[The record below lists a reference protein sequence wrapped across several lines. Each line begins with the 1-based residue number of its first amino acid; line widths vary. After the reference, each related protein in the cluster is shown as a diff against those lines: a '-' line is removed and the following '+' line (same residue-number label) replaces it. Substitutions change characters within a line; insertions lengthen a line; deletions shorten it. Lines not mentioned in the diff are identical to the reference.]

1 MKRMLLVA
9 VLAAVAACGCTTGL
23 KQVYYGATGASARY
37 YEVQNLGGSS
47 VLDRFTAVGVEGFDT
62 SPMLGAVPSSFVG
75 PVQAAIVRQLTET
88 KMFQSVTKGAPG
100 RGGLLIRGK
109 FTDFDPGGSSLR
121 AVGFGV
127 NPFLTA
133 QVQFVD
139 TGSNRVLGVAMVTGT
154 VKSAVRTGSAE
165 LADGVGKAVKGLVEH
180 HHTKR
185 AE

>member
-9 VLAAVAACGCTTGL
+9 VLAAVAATGCMTGV
-23 KQVYYGATGASARY
+23 KQVYHTAAGASARY
-37 YEVQNLGGSS
+37 YEVQSLGGSS
-47 VLDRFTAVGVEGFDT
+47 ALDRFTVVGVEGFDT

-75 PVQAAIVRQLTET
+75 PVQTAIVRKLTET
-88 KMFQSVTKGAPG
+88 KMFQSVTKGTPG

-109 FTDFDPGGSSLR
+109 FMDFDSGGSSLR

-133 QVQFVD
+133 QIQCID
-139 TGSNRVLGVAMVTGT
+139 TASNRVLGVAMVTGT
-154 VKSAVRTGSAE
+154 IKSAVRTGSGE